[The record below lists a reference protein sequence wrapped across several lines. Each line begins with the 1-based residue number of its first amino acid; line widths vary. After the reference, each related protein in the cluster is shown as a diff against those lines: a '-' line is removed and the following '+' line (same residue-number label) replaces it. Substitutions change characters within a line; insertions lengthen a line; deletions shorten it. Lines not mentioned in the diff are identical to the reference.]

1 VKTEDGNVSKL
12 IISKGKMEILEEV
25 RPKGEKMENNQ
36 AGLRDLRHVDIL
48 ERPLKILSLRQ
59 RDLAAPKRFT

>member
-1 VKTEDGNVSKL
+1 MKTEDGNVSKL
-12 IISKGKMEILEEV
+12 IISNRETEILEDV
-25 RPKGEKMENNQ
+25 RPKGDKMENNQ
-36 AGLRDLRHVDIL
+36 TELRDLRHVDIL

>member
-12 IISKGKMEILEEV
+12 IISKGKTEILEDF

-36 AGLRDLRHVDIL
+36 TELRDLRRVDIL
-48 ERPLKILSLRQ
+48 ERPPKILSLR
-59 RDLAAPKRFT
+59 REET